1 MLYLDLLPHKACFVT
16 ANVLCFSSIPEQE
29 GGMGK
34 QKHGASADIY
44 MQMLVFQLPSINL
57 ELIITLC
64 YRLIRNKSIGQNE
77 IL

>member
-64 YRLIRNKSIGQNE
+64 YRLVRNKSLGQNE
-77 IL
+77 IV